1 MPGGMGGSGSDM
13 GMQGGMP
20 GMTGGMGMPGG
31 MPGMPSPGGQPVFVP
46 SYVPVVT
53 QPVVVSISISIA
65 TATTVTEVSG
75 NSALITVTLSQASQ
89 SEISVQYATVNGSAT
104 ANPWSLTAN
113 ANNDYVSSNGT
124 LTFAAGQ
131 TSASI
136 TVAINNDGLYEGN
149 ETFLINLSN
158 AVGAQIGTGQATV
171 TITDNEI
178 DNTTAM
184 NAVGASSFIS
194 GANISDGIYD
204 FTMNKPL
211 VGILFTGWVPG
222 VNNTLTYTFYDSGLG
237 GAAAGVWTTVQQQAA
252 SNALQAWG
260 NVTGVNFQYITTA
273 SAGAYTNSGADI
285 AMFQTGSAL
294 LGGAYGAVN
303 GFPTTNV
310 SYGGVIYGAG
320 ITTNEGDLL
329 INQALDFGN
338 SAILP
343 GGNGWNTLVHEL
355 GHAIGLSHP
364 GLNYPTAINYGWV
377 GLGPGVITDANSMLY
392 SNMSYNAA
400 LWTAGVEVGV
410 TSPGN
415 SVPTGYGGYWQ
426 APDYAGSNAQ
436 YPLTTNTGQP
446 TTAMAFDMLAA
457 SYVYGANMAYHA
469 GNTTYAL
476 TANTTLQTLWDPSGT
491 DTLDASAIT
500 EAVILDLTPMA
511 QNLSAAWF
519 NGANINATSN
529 TLLGGAYILPNNVTA
544 GNFLAT
550 IIENALGG
558 SGNDL
563 IIGNSSSNILVGYA
577 GNDSLTGGAGADYFT
592 FASLSGTDTVTD
604 FSHNDDQLVFLS
616 SIFNTG
622 GLTTSGAINPG
633 QFTSGT
639 AIQASSNS
647 GQIFLYDTDS
657 GNLFY
662 DADAA
667 GANAAINVATLN
679 TSSALAFDDIQ
690 MTFQTGIA

>member
-1 MPGGMGGSGSDM
+1 M
-13 GMQGGMP
+13 GGMP
-20 GMTGGMGMPGG
+20 SVAYGFSYPTTTTTN
-31 MPGMPSPGGQPVFVP
+31 FVP
-46 SYVPVVT
+46 PTTTTSL
-53 QPVVVSISISIA
+53 SISIA
-65 TATTVTEVSG
+65 NATITEVSG
-75 NSALITVTLSQASQ
+75 NNAVLTITLNQAAATN
-89 SEISVQYATVNGSAT
+89 VTVNYAT
-104 ANPWSLTAN
+104 ANSTATTNGGAFSLSANGNSDYTSTSGTA
-113 ANNDYVSSNGT
+113 T
-124 LTFAAGQ
+124 ILAGQ
-131 TSASI
+131 TTTTISVPI
-136 TVAINNDGLYEGN
+136 YNDTLYEGN
-149 ETFLINLSN
+149 ETFTVTLTGASSGVTI
-158 AVGAQIGTGQATV
+158 AVPSATV

-184 NAVGASSFIS
+184 NAVGASSFVS

-211 VGILFTGWVPG
+211 DGILFNGWVPG
-222 VNNTLTYTFYDSGLG
+222 VNNTLTYTFYDSGVG
-237 GAAAGVWTTVQQQAA
+237 GAGAGVWTTVQQQAA

-260 NVTGVNFQYITTA
+260 NVTGVNFQYISTA

-303 GFPTTNV
+303 GMPTTHGT
-310 SYGGVIYGAG
+310 YGLAYSIATAG

-364 GLNYPTAINYGWV
+364 GLTYPTAINYGWV

-392 SNMSYNAA
+392 TNMSYNAA
-400 LWTAGVEVGV
+400 LWTAGVGVGV

-426 APDYAGSNAQ
+426 APDYAGSNAL
-436 YPLTTNTGQP
+436 YPLTTDTGQP

-469 GNTTYAL
+469 GNTTYTL

-529 TLLGGAYILPNNVTA
+529 TLLGGAYILPKNLTA
-544 GNFLAT
+544 GNFQAT

-622 GLTTSGAINPG
+622 GLTTNGAINSG

-667 GANAAINVATLN
+667 GANVAINVATLN

-690 MTFQTGIA
+690 MAFQTGIA